1 MSHEAVAHT
10 GVTHADQ
17 FPLPRYS
24 LSPTSPVGGVRRL
37 SMQDDYALRL
47 GGGVRFVTAHVR

>member
-47 GGGVRFVTAHVR
+47 GGGFVTAHVQ